1 MNKSELDERR
11 LDKPEGPQPSV
22 SPQPIKTSGKIQAIV
37 SREHSGPLPAPED
50 MARYEAI
57 LSGAAE
63 RIFKKFEEQ
72 ASHRMEVE
80 KTALNADVHA
90 QQAQLKI
97 VYNREKS
104 VAKSDLLGQTLG
116 ALIALGAIAG
126 AIYLG
131 SVGQITAAVA
141 LCGIPLASIIQAM
154 RTRNER

>member
-1 MNKSELDERR
+1 MSEQ
-11 LDKPEGPQPSV
+11 K
-22 SPQPIKTSGKIQAIV
+22 IKASGQIQTIV
-37 SREHSGPLPAPED
+37 AREHSGPLPAPED

-80 KTALNADVHA
+80 RTALNADIHA

-97 VYNREKS
+97 VSNREKS
-104 VAKSDLLGQTLG
+104 IAKSDLLGQTLG
-116 ALIALGAIAG
+116 ALIALGAVVG
-126 AIYLG
+126 AIFLG
-131 SVGQITAAVA
+131 SVGQIGAAIA

-154 RTRNER
+154 RNRGAH